1 MQAVKELVGLVN
13 KALPGAWEAVVNQ
26 MYIYGS
32 IYIFLAVFAGIGTVL
47 AYFRLGTLSKDNDAD
62 EGSLLVFVGF
72 MLAATCL
79 LLLVLGVLHLANP
92 KFWAMRTLAG
102 MR

>member
-1 MQAVKELVGLVN
+1 MKGVEELVGLVS
-13 KALPGAWEAVVNQ
+13 KALPGAWGAVVNQ

-47 AYFRLGTLSKDNDAD
+47 AYLRLSALPKDDNTD
-62 EGSLLVFVGF
+62 EGSFLVIIGF
-72 MLAATCL
+72 ILAVICL